1 MSTDEILS
9 EETTSHQGA
18 SREGAN
24 VAGSDGLGGRKAKTV
39 IAAALRLI
47 VGQSFQ
53 HASMEAIAREAGV
66 SKATL
71 YAYFPSKNK
80 LFEHIIILECRKIS
94 SSLVMPDLDRGLREA
109 LWLFAKQ
116 YLRLFV
122 DRDPRRLAFFHA
134 LLREAAHFPELAR
147 LMMESG
153 PRSDAARLAGLME
166 EARRRNL
173 LDIEDANLAAK
184 HFLCLIRGDLPV
196 ENVLGLPA
204 PTDAEVSKTIED
216 GLAFFLRAYQR
227 PAPNGESTG
236 PIG

>member
-1 MSTDEILS
+1 M
-9 EETTSHQGA
+9 
-18 SREGAN
+18 
-24 VAGSDGLGGRKAKTV
+24 TV
-39 IAAALRLI
+39 IAAAQRLI
-47 VGQSFQ
+47 IEHGFQ
-53 HASMEAIAREAGV
+53 HASMDAIAREAGV

-80 LFEHIIILECRKIS
+80 LFEYLIVAECKKIS
-94 SSLVMPDLDRGLREA
+94 SSLVMPDIGIGLDEA
-109 LWLFAKQ
+109 LRRFANQ
-116 YLRLFV
+116 YIRLFV
-122 DRDPRRLAFFHA
+122 DRDPMKSAFFHA
-134 LLREAAHFPELAR
+134 LLRETGEFPELAR
-147 LMMESG
+147 LMVESG
-153 PRSDAARLAGLME
+153 PRADASRLAGLME